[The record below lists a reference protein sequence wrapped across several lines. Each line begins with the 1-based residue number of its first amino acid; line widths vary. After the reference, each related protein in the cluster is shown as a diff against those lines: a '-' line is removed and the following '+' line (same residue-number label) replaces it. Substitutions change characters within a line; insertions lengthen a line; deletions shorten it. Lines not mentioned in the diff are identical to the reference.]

1 MKPVLSSAEMSAW
14 LGFVTAQGKVFRRVE
29 DGLKLRSG
37 LSHPEYEVL
46 VRLAD
51 TPDRRARIQE
61 LAAASLLSRSGTS
74 RAVDRLVKAGHLT
87 REGAEEDGRGAYAVL
102 TDSGLAHLLSARE
115 GHLALVREVFSN
127 RFSAAELSQLA
138 EFLRRLRG

>member
-1 MKPVLSSAEMSAW
+1 MKPVLTSAEMAAW
-14 LGFVTAQGKVFRRVE
+14 VGLVVAQSHVFRRVE
-29 DGLKLRSG
+29 DGLKRQSG

-46 VRLAD
+46 LRLAD
-51 TPDRRARIQE
+51 SKDRRARIQE

-74 RAVDRLVKAGHLT
+74 RAVDRLVKAGHIT

-102 TDSGLAHLLSARE
+102 TDSGHAALLTARESHLL
-115 GHLALVREVFSN
+115 LVREVFSS
-127 RFSAAELSQLA
+127 RFSDTELAQLA